1 MLSKVASRTRLPY
14 RCILTND
21 YESSAREIIKKCG
34 KICFYR
40 FVVVSLQSNVGNA
53 CHVKRLHSN
62 IINGSEISE
71 QSANFIQ
78 LSYESI

>member
-1 MLSKVASRTRLPY
+1 MSRDSI
-14 RCILTND
+14 CM
-21 YESSAREIIKKCG
+21 EIIKKCG

-40 FVVVSLQSNVGNA
+40 FIVVSLQSNVGNA

-71 QSANFIQ
+71 QSTNFVQ